1 MAVLTIAGLTLKE
14 AVRRR
19 TFLGALLIGLLIL
32 GLSLLL
38 LLIRAQMQASVTDGS
53 RDIVWYAVNYPIARS
68 VIMALCLSSIR
79 VLGSIF
85 AILLAGG
92 SISGE
97 IERGLL
103 AIILPKP
110 IPRWHILLGK
120 WIGLNVI
127 LAGSVLAWGLTV
139 WASLSWQTRAD
150 LSVGWQPH
158 ADLSPLIPV
167 SLYLTLFPIV
177 ICTLTLT
184 MATVAPRLVG
194 TSLALVLSAFSWFD
208 GILNAL
214 GTNFQ
219 VKSLHHLAN
228 FASVLMP
235 QGCIAWWIK
244 DATDPI
250 SFISGRAD
258 FRFGV
263 SPQFV
268 KEWGATTLHLPNFDA
283 LYLVVYII
291 VVFLIGVVLF
301 ERRDV

>member
-19 TFLGALLIGLLIL
+19 TLLGALLIGLLIL

-38 LLIRAQMQASVTDGS
+38 IVIRAQMQASVAQGS
-53 RDIVWYAVNYPIARS
+53 RDAVWFSINYPIARS
-68 VIMALCLSSIR
+68 VIMALCLFAIR
-79 VLGSIF
+79 ALGSIF

-92 SISGE
+92 AICGE

-103 AIILPKP
+103 AVILPKP

-127 LAGSVLAWGLTV
+127 LAGSVLVWGLMV
-139 WASLSWQTRAD
+139 WASLSWQT
-150 LSVGWQPH
+150 H
-158 ADLSPLIPV
+158 ADLSPLLTA
-167 SLYLTLFPIV
+167 SLYLTLFPLV

-184 MATVAPRLVG
+184 LSTVAPRFVG
-194 TSLALVLSAFSWFD
+194 MALALVISAFSWFD

-214 GTNFQ
+214 GTNFEAAP
-219 VKSLHHLAN
+219 LHRMAD

-250 SFISGRAD
+250 NYISGRLD

-268 KEWGATTLHLPNFDA
+268 KEWGASRLHLPHSDA
-283 LYLVVYII
+283 LYLVAYILGI
-291 VVFLIGVVLF
+291 FLIGVVLF

>member
-1 MAVLTIAGLTLKE
+1 MAVFTIAGLTLKE

-19 TFLGALLIGLLIL
+19 TFLGALLLGLSIL

-38 LLIRAQMQASVTDGS
+38 QIIRAQMQASVADGS
-53 RDIVWYAVNYPIARS
+53 HDAVWFALNYPLARS
-68 VIMALCLSSIR
+68 AVMALCLSSIR

-92 SISGE
+92 AISGE

-103 AIILPKP
+103 AIVLPRP

-127 LAGSVLAWGLTV
+127 LAGSVLVWGLAV
-139 WASLSWQTRAD
+139 WASLSLQT
-150 LSVGWQPH
+150 H
-158 ADLSPLIPV
+158 ADLSPLLPV

-184 MATVAPRLVG
+184 LSTVAPRFVG
-194 TSLALVLSAFSWFD
+194 TAAALVVSAFAWLD

-214 GTNFQ
+214 GTNFEAPP
-219 VKSLHHLAN
+219 LHYLAN
-228 FASVLMP
+228 LASVAMP

-244 DATDPI
+244 DVTDPI
-250 SFISGRAD
+250 SFVSGRAD
-258 FRFGV
+258 YRFGV

-268 KEWGATTLHLPNFDA
+268 KEWGATHLHLPHCDA
-283 LYLVVYII
+283 LYLIAYI
-291 VVFLIGVVLF
+291 VGVFLIGAALF

>member
-38 LLIRAQMQASVTDGS
+38 LLISAQMRASVADGS
-53 RDIVWYAVNYPIARS
+53 RDAVWYAVNYPIARS
-68 VIMALCLSSIR
+68 VIMSLCLSSIR

-92 SISGE
+92 SISSE

-120 WIGLNVI
+120 WIGLNLI

-139 WASLSWQTRAD
+139 WASLSWQT
-150 LSVGWQPH
+150 H
-158 ADLSPLIPV
+158 ADISPLIPV

-184 MATVAPRLVG
+184 LATVAQRLLG

-250 SFISGRAD
+250 SFLSGRAD

-268 KEWGATTLHLPNFDA
+268 KEWGATTLHLPHFDA
-283 LYLVVYII
+283 LYLVVYIV